1 MKNRILLI
9 LFLILVSFSFVYP
22 KKMVLTLACLP
33 PEGNMDEKAKLSYV
47 TAVETAFTDAGHLVA
62 DRQRLDQLMKE
73 VLLQQSSGM
82 VDETTAAAEAG
93 KVMKVEY
100 LVAVIVDKWDEE
112 QVNSAASARAAANMI
127 GSFLGNSQTTVSSG
141 KSDLITVEK
150 VRISVKV
157 IDVETSFVLAS
168 GVGQGKL
175 KDDPSKITKKIV
187 KDLEKQ
193 LKKRL

>member
-1 MKNRILLI
+1 MKQKILYIFFIMLC
-9 LFLILVSFSFVYP
+9 SFVIVYP
-22 KKMVLTLACLP
+22 AKLTLTLACLP
-33 PEGNMDEKAKLSYV
+33 PEGNMDEEAKLSYV

-93 KVMKVEY
+93 KVMKVKY
-100 LVAVIVDKWDEE
+100 LVAVIVDKWEEE

-127 GSFLGNSQTTVSSG
+127 GSFLGGSQTTVASG
-141 KSDLITVEK
+141 DSDLITVEK

-168 GVGQGKL
+168 GVGQGKR
-175 KDDPSKITKKIV
+175 KDDPAKITKKIV

>member
-1 MKNRILLI
+1 MKQKILYIFFIMLC
-9 LFLILVSFSFVYP
+9 SFAIAYP
-22 KKMVLTLACLP
+22 AKLSLTLACLP
-33 PEGNMDEKAKLSYV
+33 PEGNMDEEAKLSYV

-93 KVMKVEY
+93 KVMKVKY
-100 LVAVIVDKWDEE
+100 LVAVTVDKWEEE
-112 QVNSAASARAAANMI
+112 QVNSAAGARAAANMI
-127 GSFLGNSQTTVSSG
+127 GSFLGSSQTTVASG
-141 KSDLITVEK
+141 DSDLITVEK
-150 VRISVKV
+150 IRLTVKV
-157 IDVETSFVLAS
+157 IDVETSFVLAA
-168 GVGQGKL
+168 GVGQGKR
-175 KDDPSKITKKIV
+175 KDNPSKITKKIV